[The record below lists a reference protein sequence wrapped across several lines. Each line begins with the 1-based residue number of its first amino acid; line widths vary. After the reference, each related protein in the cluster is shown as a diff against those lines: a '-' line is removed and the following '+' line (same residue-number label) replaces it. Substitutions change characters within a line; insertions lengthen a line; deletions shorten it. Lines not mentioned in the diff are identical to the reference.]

1 MNRFYVCKIGSFLG
15 IIMNKTR
22 AEILKTYA
30 DYDRSKEYGC
40 DNKFVLWGDIPQILE
55 KYDYSEYIGGFGNT
69 DDAIVF
75 RLLDFVCDHF
85 GHNGS
90 GGMGSGRKITDL
102 IEFCEKN
109 DNKSN
114 CRGLS
119 VILASLL
126 RLNGIKA
133 QHITCLPYEDPFDD
147 CHVVVDCLLP
157 SGKRVM
163 LDPSFRLYFKDKDNN
178 YVSLPH
184 LREIL
189 LSDEPIYNNVT
200 AGYNGGEFD
209 MEDYRNYMTK
219 NTFRFARNTLN
230 KDGVDGPTE
239 NSRYIELIPLGYPI
253 ENFPESKQTNFV
265 YNDVEFW
272 KM

>member
-1 MNRFYVCKIGSFLG
+1 MNRFSVCKIGSFLVV
-15 IIMNKTR
+15 IMNKTR
-22 AEILKTYA
+22 IEILKQYA
-30 DYDRSKEYGC
+30 EYDRSKKYGYE
-40 DNKFVLWGDIPQILE
+40 NKFVLGGDIPQILE
-55 KYDYSEYIGGFGNT
+55 KYNYSEYIEKFDKT
-69 DDAIVF
+69 KDEIVF
-75 RLLDFVCDHF
+75 RLLDFVCDDF

-90 GGMGSGRKITDL
+90 GGMGSGRKISDL

-109 DNKSN
+109 GNKSN

-163 LDPSFRLYFKDKDNN
+163 LDPTFRLYFKDKDDN

-189 LSDEPIYNNVT
+189 LTGEPVYNNST

-209 MEDYRNYMTK
+209 MEEYRDYMTK
-219 NTFRFARNTLN
+219 NTLRFARNTLN
-230 KDGVDGPTE
+230 KDGVDGTTE
-239 NSRYIELIPLGYPI
+239 NYRYIDLIPLGYPI
-253 ENFPESKQTNFV
+253 ENFPESEQYNFV
-265 YNDVEFW
+265 YNDIEFW
-272 KM
+272 EM